1 MLPLPVLFDR
11 VASTKEWKIAASAY
25 STSAFTPNVLN
36 LQAINGSLLIPR
48 PYGPRMLF
56 TDAIA
61 VITAATAEM
70 NLPESLVRRID
81 ERFVRR
87 HRLRTGVYWLR
98 PQAPVDRT
106 VSPNSI
112 GRQIYQGLE
121 TEAQVIEQFRDSFPG
136 ATDRQLRQRIIEP
149 NRRHFDALGRL
160 RDGWRRFEIAE
171 TMVDIFE
178 TYIQAVAAEL
188 DVPLYWIDSW
198 FYHVHAG
205 GIHCGTNV
213 LRTPS
218 RANTLPNVWSV
229 ADLQYNGEPME
240 FEDEEITAPAR

>member
-1 MLPLPVLFDR
+1 V
-11 VASTKEWKIAASAY
+11 V
-25 STSAFTPNVLN
+25 N
-36 LQAINGSLLIPR
+36 LQVINGRLLIPR
-48 PYGPRMLF
+48 PYGPRMRL

-87 HRLRTGVYWLR
+87 HRLRIGVYWLQR
-98 PQAPVDRT
+98 QAAVYRT
-106 VSPNSI
+106 VSSI
-112 GRQIYQGLE
+112 GTVRQLYQGLE
-121 TEAQVIEQFRDSFPG
+121 TDEHVIAQFRDSFPG
-136 ATDRQLRQRIIEP
+136 STADQLRQRIIVP
-149 NRRHFDALGRL
+149 NRRHFDASGRL

-188 DVPLYWIDSW
+188 DVPLFWIDSW

-205 GIHCGTNV
+205 GVHCGTNV

-218 RANTLPNVWSV
+218 RTSALPNVWSV
-229 ADLQYNGEPME
+229 PDLDYGSQPLE
-240 FEDEEITAPAR
+240 FEAEEITVPAR